1 MMRHKLSAWLL
12 LSCIVFGFG
21 ISTAKPQQN
30 EAAYWFE
37 RAVNENNQEKK
48 VEYYLKAIEKR
59 PNFVEAY
66 FNLALTYLGLKK
78 YDQAEDAFKKA
89 MYVNPAALST
99 SLKSNILNRLGTMY
113 RRAGRY
119 QEAEESF
126 QAALNIATDKKFR
139 ALTLF
144 ELGQTKLA
152 QGQYDDAIKI
162 FRQGMESSPADR
174 ASFENGI
181 QLAETQRKVQALD
194 QQASQL
200 AQNGKVAEA
209 AEIYNRILEIDPN
222 HQQAKAQLKKLNL
235 LVEQKQ
241 SNDTERVQRLYDEA
255 QAHLNK
261 GEWSEAIALL
271 EKVNQQ
277 QPNFKETNKL
287 ILQAQE
293 KQYQQLIVQQLYDK
307 GQDNFDKGNYVIA
320 LVNFERVAEIDPNFK
335 DISER
340 ITNTRKKI
348 EQTNQRGDNLLA
360 LSDSRQSRS
369 EETSRSDMTAYESP
383 TARESQLIGQNQGKS
398 AAAGGTLDVQLIQN
412 YYQEAL
418 DLMQK
423 QDWLKAGIVLEK
435 IKLINPNYKNTEFL
449 LAQARQNL
457 ERTNFSDT
465 EKANAT
471 GSKSGNPAVLVLAFL
486 AGIVVLPVGLFFL
499 SPVTRARYYILQK
512 RYDKAREIYER
523 LLSKKPNDIKL
534 YITLAN
540 IYINER
546 RIDEVSIRV
555 FERAIQYNDNLKI
568 QLEPIVHRYYLEK
581 GKTDDSPLHLLNDS
595 LKEKLRRMGE

>member
-1 MMRHKLSAWLL
+1 MKRQKLSAWLL
-12 LSCIVFGFG
+12 ILCILSGFG

-37 RAVNENNQEKK
+37 RAVSENNQEKK
-48 VEYYLKAIEKR
+48 VEYYLKAIEKK
-59 PNFVEAY
+59 PNFIEAY
-66 FNLALTYLGLKK
+66 FNLALTYLTLKK

-89 MYVNPAALST
+89 MYANPAALST
-99 SLKSNILNRLGTMY
+99 SLKSNILSRLGTMY

-139 ALTLF
+139 ALTYY
-144 ELGQTKLA
+144 ELGQNKLA
-152 QGQYDDAIKI
+152 QGQYEEAIKI
-162 FRQGMESSPADR
+162 FRQGIAISPTDR
-174 ASFENGI
+174 ASFETGI
-181 QLAETQRKVQALD
+181 QLAESQRKIQTMS

-200 AQNGKVAEA
+200 AQNGKAAEA

-222 HQQAKAQLKKLNL
+222 HQEAKAQLKKLNL

-241 SNDTERVQRLYDEA
+241 SNDIERVQRLYDEA
-255 QAHLNK
+255 QAHLNN

-271 EKVNQQ
+271 EKVNQL
-277 QPNFKETNKL
+277 QPNFKEANKL

-320 LVNFERVAEIDPNFK
+320 LVNFERVAEIDANFK
-335 DISER
+335 NISER
-340 ITNTRKKI
+340 IATTRKKI
-348 EQTNQRGDNLLA
+348 EQTNQRTDNLLA
-360 LSDSRQSRS
+360 QNDSRQSRS
-369 EETSRSDMTAYESP
+369 DEASRSDIISNESA
-383 TARESQLIGQNQGKS
+383 TARENQVMGQIQGKS
-398 AAAGGTLDVQLIQN
+398 DAPDGSLDVQLIQN

-435 IKLINPNYKNTEFL
+435 IKLIHPNYKNTEFL

-457 ERTNFSDT
+457 ERSNYSPAENTAAAGD
-465 EKANAT
+465 
-471 GSKSGNPAVLVLAFL
+471 KSGNPAVLLLAFL

-595 LKEKLRRMGE
+595 LKEKLRKMGE